1 MLKRI
6 LLCVTSSHARIVDS
20 VLEHSAPRSTLQLPL
35 IGSLECRVLEPTTNA
50 LKQLGVRF

>member
-35 IGSLECRVLEPTTNA
+35 IGSLECGVLEPTTNA